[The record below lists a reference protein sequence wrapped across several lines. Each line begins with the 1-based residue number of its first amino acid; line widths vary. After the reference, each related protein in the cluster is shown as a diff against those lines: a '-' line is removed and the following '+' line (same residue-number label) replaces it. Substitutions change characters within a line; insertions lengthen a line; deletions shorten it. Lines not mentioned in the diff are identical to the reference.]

1 MNQASLCLI
10 LVGLLASGAQA
21 QSLGAAAQKEKDR
34 RATTTKAKP
43 KVISDEDL
51 SRYGQPATEG
61 QADEAPPKA
70 AEAPAA
76 AGSPSEA
83 GGTSG
88 APGAASKPASP
99 ADPPSGMD
107 ELQAKID
114 RWRAQYRPVK
124 ARVDAL
130 EAEIKDLEP
139 KAGGITIVLG
149 PSDPR
154 YVPGGTPEKTQAES
168 ARTRLNDARNELRRA
183 KEELAAIEERA
194 RRDGVSGASLN

>member
-1 MNQASLCLI
+1 MNQATLCLI
-10 LVGLLASGAQA
+10 LVGLLASGARA

-34 RATTTKAKP
+34 RATATKPKP

-51 SRYGQPATEG
+51 SRYTQPAAEG
-61 QADEAPPKA
+61 EALPAPPKA
-70 AEAPAA
+70 PEGPAA

-83 GGTSG
+83 GRPSRV
-88 APGAASKPASP
+88 PGATSKPASP

-139 KAGGITIVLG
+139 KARGMTIVLG

-154 YVPGGTPEKTQAES
+154 YVPGGTPQKTQAES
-168 ARTRLNDARNELRRA
+168 AQTRLSQARNELRRA
-183 KEELAAIEERA
+183 KDELASIEERA